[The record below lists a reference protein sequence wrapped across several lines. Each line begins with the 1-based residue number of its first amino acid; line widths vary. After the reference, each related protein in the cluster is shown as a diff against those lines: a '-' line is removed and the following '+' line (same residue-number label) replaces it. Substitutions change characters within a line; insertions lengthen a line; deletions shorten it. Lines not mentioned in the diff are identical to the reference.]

1 MHLVNK
7 EYTAFMISSYSVQYH
22 LLHYLSYHQRSMS
35 SYYHIFVL
43 LLLVQTISVRVKSL
57 TYYVSPSSNDG
68 WCSVHHNSCLNLSET
83 TALIDDRFV
92 SNTSLILL
100 PGNHT
105 LLSNLSI
112 AGHAN
117 FLMKS
122 GDTRQPA
129 IINCG
134 LSSRLRINSSA
145 YVYIYGIILNG
156 CVENEVN
163 AVKNFTLEDSVLS
176 AACITNVSGSAL
188 VITNSTVVIMNSR
201 FEYFMRPMTAE
212 SKGGVILS
220 TQSDIL
226 ILNSMFTMNSADKGG
241 VIYCLE
247 SVVLINNSTFT
258 KNSAI
263 EGGVLYITRNRNTTI
278 TNKSTFQDYQL
289 VIPVQWKYNTE
300 FNTMLSISRGSVHVF
315 CIGSNFTLNNASEGG
330 VMYQHCVTENGSCT
344 LHIMD
349 RSNFVLNNASYG
361 AVFCIKFSNVV
372 IHNCSFQ
379 NNKANQIGGVG
390 YCHHSKL
397 WINESVFCYNQ
408 AGLHAGALYFNH
420 STSAIINSGRF
431 HNNVAEN
438 IGGSLHL
445 HGQGN
450 LVLTGLI
457 SFEQNSARQYSTI
470 NVYESNITCN
480 GSLLITNNSGSI
492 SLVRSI
498 GHFDGYTLFN
508 DNEESIHFHDSKVVI
523 SGHLTSIKQR
533 SYNILEGG
541 CISLLF
547 STLMISGRVTLND
560 SIATNGGGILS
571 ITSRITVV
579 ESGILT
585 VINNTASDTGG
596 GIYLYHSLFNAQ
608 GLILLQG
615 NKANTFGGGMHCI
628 GSTIVLIRNQYSHY
642 IKLANNKAVYGGG
655 ICLEASSQFYIRK
668 LSGASKE
675 AVQYIENSA
684 NYGGAI
690 YVADNTTTG
699 TCASSK
705 VQTITTSLQTEC
717 FIQILQPVT
726 ENKTYP
732 HIEEYLIFEQ
742 NFANVSGA
750 NLYGGL
756 LDRCTLY
763 SLGKNIQY
771 ATISK
776 SIQNE
781 ISSEPVR
788 VCLCVSKNN
797 STTLN
802 CHDIPSAMH
811 VMKGSNLTVHVAAV
825 DQVSHNVK
833 ATIYAS
839 LKSRKGHLE
848 EGQQTQ
854 TIGAECTNLNFSV
867 ISPVEDQDHLVLY
880 ADGPCKDLGISALE
894 IHIRFDPCHCP
905 IGFEPESETKDRCV
919 CRCHHVLK
927 SILPFIE
934 CNSKTLLIARNHD
947 YWLSAIKLGTLQYFL
962 TYKQCPSDYCH
973 PSTTSVYINLN
984 SSHGAGDDVQCAFN
998 HTGVLCGSCQ
1008 PILTLSLGSSRCIEC
1023 PYSWPALTVAIS
1035 VGTLLAGLALV
1046 ILILVLNLTVATGT
1060 LNGMIFYANTIA
1072 INCQLFMPF
1081 EHPNFH
1087 SVLIAWLNLD
1097 VGFDVCFFKGLNAY
1111 AKAWLQLVFPVYI
1124 ILIVFAVIIAS
1135 HYSRKFAKLLSQ
1147 KNPVAALATL
1157 ILLSYAKLLHSIIG
1171 VLSYAD
1177 LHYTPEDEGAPF
1189 TKVVWLRDGSI
1200 AYLRGTHI
1208 PLFIV
1213 AVLIVIAGFVYTFL
1227 LLSWQWLVKFSNK
1240 AVFLWVRNT
1249 KLSSF
1254 IDAYHAPYNARNRY
1268 WTGLLL
1274 LARVILYLT
1283 AAINISGEPSVNL
1296 LAILLVIGCVLLLHA
1311 YSGINIYKKW
1321 PLNIFEFTTYFN
1333 ILAFTAVK
1341 FYVQMVGGNHIAVAY
1356 TSISAQFVIFI
1367 CSLLHHVMLECHLM
1381 DKAKQTRWY
1390 KSRFSRNL
1398 LSIPLLDNHIP
1409 YTAPNQKVMFSEV
1422 TTKKPEIELNS
1433 EVDSERE
1440 GLTLLFSTDNSQV

>member
-1 MHLVNK
+1 M
-7 EYTAFMISSYSVQYH
+7 
-22 LLHYLSYHQRSMS
+22 
-35 SYYHIFVL
+35 
-43 LLLVQTISVRVKSL
+43 
-57 TYYVSPSSNDG
+57 
-68 WCSVHHNSCLNLSET
+68 
-83 TALIDDRFV
+83 
-92 SNTSLILL
+92 

-105 LLSNLSI
+105 LLSNLTV
-112 AGHAN
+112 ARCTH

-122 GDTRQPA
+122 EDSQQPA

-134 LSSRLRINSSA
+134 VSSRLQIKSSA
-145 YVYIYGIILNG
+145 YVHIRGIILDG

-163 AVKNFTLEDSVLS
+163 AVKNLTLEDSVLS
-176 AACITNVSGSAL
+176 ATGITNVSGSAL

-201 FEYFMRPMTAE
+201 FEYFMRSKTAE
-212 SKGGVILS
+212 SMGGVIFSL
-220 TQSDIL
+220 QSDML
-226 ILNSMFTMNSADKGG
+226 ILNSMFTMNRANKGG
-241 VIYCLE
+241 VMYCLE
-247 SVVLINNSTFT
+247 SIVLINNCTFT

-263 EGGVLYITRNRNTTI
+263 QGGALFIKQNRTASI
-278 TNKSTFQDYQL
+278 TNSSLFQEYL
-289 VIPVQWKYNTE
+289 VEWKYSMD
-300 FNTMLSISRGSVHVF
+300 FYTMLSRGSFF
-315 CIGSNFTLNNASEGG
+315 CVGSNFIMNSASMGG
-330 VMYQHCVTENGSCT
+330 AIYCLAKNSYSCT
-344 LHIMD
+344 LRID
-349 RSNFVLNNASYG
+349 RTNFVFNNASYG
-361 AVFCIKFSNVV
+361 AVFEVRFSNMV
-372 IHNCSFQ
+372 IHNSSFQ
-379 NNKANQIGGVG
+379 NNKAYRIGGVG
-390 YCHHSKL
+390 YCYHSTL
-397 WINESVFCYNQ
+397 WISESAFCHNL
-408 AGLHAGALYFNH
+408 AGKHAGALYFNNF
-420 STSAIINSGRF
+420 TSALINSGRF
-431 HNNVAEN
+431 HNNVAEKV
-438 IGGSLHL
+438 GGGLYL
-445 HGQGN
+445 HGKS
-450 LVLTGLI
+450 VVTLTGQI
-457 SFEQNSARQYSTI
+457 SFEQNSARHNAAI
-470 NVYESNITCN
+470 NVYESSITCN
-480 GSLLITNNSGSI
+480 GSLISITNNNGSI
-492 SLVRSI
+492 TLVHSM
-498 GHFDGYTLFN
+498 GYFGGYTLFK
-508 DNEESIHFHDSKVVI
+508 DNEGSIHFYDSRVVI
-523 SGHLTSIKQR
+523 SGHLISIKQR
-533 SYNILEGG
+533 SYYTLEGG
-541 CISLLF
+541 CITLF
-547 STLMISGRVTLND
+547 LSSVMIGGRVTLND

-571 ITSRITVV
+571 ISSRVTVDV
-579 ESGILT
+579 SGTLIVT
-585 VINNTASDTGG
+585 NNTANDTGG
-596 GIYLYHSLFNAQ
+596 GIYFYRSLFNAQ
-608 GLILLQG
+608 GLIRLQG
-615 NKANTFGGGMHCI
+615 NKANTFGGGIHSI
-628 GSTIVLIRNQYSHY
+628 GSTIVLIRNRHSRH
-642 IKLANNKAVYGGG
+642 IMLANNEAVYGGG
-655 ICLEASSQFYIRK
+655 ICLEASSKFYIK
-668 LSGASKE
+668 QLSGASKE

-705 VQTITTSLQTEC
+705 VQTVTTSIQTEC
-717 FIQILQPVT
+717 FIQFLNPLT
-726 ENKTYP
+726 NNSSYP
-732 HIEEYLIFEQ
+732 HIGKYFLFAQ

-756 LDRCTLY
+756 LDRCTVY
-763 SLGKNIQY
+763 SLGRNIQY
-771 ATISK
+771 STISE
-776 SIQNE
+776 SNILNDT
-781 ISSEPVR
+781 SSQPVR

-802 CHDIPSAMH
+802 CHNIPSTMH

-919 CRCHHVLK
+919 CRCHHMLK
-927 SILPFIE
+927 SILPYIE

-984 SSHGAGDDVQCAFN
+984 SSHGPGADVQCAFD
-998 HTGVLCGSCQ
+998 HAGVLCGSCL
-1008 PILTLSLGSSRCIEC
+1008 PNFTLSLGSSRCIEC
-1023 PYSWPALTVAIS
+1023 PHSWPTLTVAIS

-1046 ILILVLNLTVATGT
+1046 TLILVLNLTVAMGT
-1060 LNGMIFYANTIA
+1060 LNGMIFYANIIA
-1072 INCQLFMPF
+1072 INRQLFMPF
-1081 EHPNFH
+1081 ERPNFH

-1097 VGFDVCFFKGLNAY
+1097 VGFDVCFFKGLNAH

-1124 ILIVFAVIIAS
+1124 ILIVVAVIIAS

-1147 KNPVAALATL
+1147 KNPVATLATL

-1171 VLSYAD
+1171 VLSYAV

-1189 TKVVWLRDGSI
+1189 TEVVWLRDGSI

-1296 LAILLVIGCVLLLHA
+1296 LAILLVTGCVLLLHA
-1311 YSGINIYKKW
+1311 YSGISIYKKW

-1341 FYVQMVGGNHIAVAY
+1341 FYVQMVGGNHTAVAY
-1356 TSISAQFVIFI
+1356 TSISVQFVIFI

-1381 DKAKQTRWY
+1381 DRAKQTRWY

-1398 LSIPLLDNHIP
+1398 LSVPLLDNQVQ
-1409 YTAPNQKVMFSEV
+1409 YTAPGQKVTFSEV
-1422 TTKKPEIELNS
+1422 TIKKPEIELIS
-1433 EVDSERE
+1433 EVGSERE
-1440 GLTLLFSTDNSQV
+1440 GITLLFSTDNSQV

>member
-43 LLLVQTISVRVKSL
+43 LLLVQTTSVRVKSL

-188 VITNSTVVIMNSR
+188 IITNSTVVIMNSR
-201 FEYFMRPMTAE
+201 FEYFMRSMTAE

-220 TQSDIL
+220 IQSDIL

-289 VIPVQWKYNTE
+289 VIQWKYDTE

-315 CIGSNFTLNNASEGG
+315 CIDSNFTMNNASEGG
-330 VMYQHCVTENGSCT
+330 VMYHQCVVENDNCT
-344 LHIMD
+344 LHMD
-349 RSNFVLNNASYG
+349 RSNFVFNNASYG
-361 AVFCIKFSNVV
+361 AVFHINISNIV

-390 YCHHSKL
+390 YCHHSTL

-438 IGGSLHL
+438 ISAGLYLKKS
-445 HGQGN
+445 N
-450 LVLTGLI
+450 VVLIGLI
-457 SFEQNSARQYSTI
+457 SFEQNSAQHNPAI
-470 NVYESNITCN
+470 NVYESSITCN
-480 GSLLITNNSGSI
+480 GTLISITNNSGSI
-492 SLVRSI
+492 ALVHST
-498 GHFDGYTLFN
+498 GHFAGYTLFK
-508 DNEESIHFHDSKVVI
+508 DNEGSFHIYESKVVI
-523 SGHLTSIKQR
+523 SGHLQSIKHR
-533 SYNILEGG
+533 SHHELQGG
-541 CISLLF
+541 CVSLFL
-547 STLMISGRVTLND
+547 STVMISGKVTLTN

-571 ITSRITVV
+571 ISSTIVVDVSGMLTVV
-579 ESGILT
+579 
-585 VINNTASDTGG
+585 NNTATDTGG
-596 GIYLYHSLFNAQ
+596 GIYLYHSELRVK
-608 GLILLQG
+608 GPILIQG
-615 NKANTFGGGMHCI
+615 NKAKTFGGGIHCI
-628 GSTIVLIRNQYSHY
+628 SSIIVLICYNESDQQ
-642 IKLANNKAVYGGG
+642 INLAKNEADHGGG
-655 ICLEASSQFYIRK
+655 ICLEASSKFYIK
-668 LSGASKE
+668 WLGFTTLKQ
-675 AVQYIENSA
+675 AVHYIENSA

-699 TCASSK
+699 TCASNK
-705 VQTITTSLQTEC
+705 VQTVTTSLQTKC
-717 FIQILQPVT
+717 FIQILQTIVDYSS
-726 ENKTYP
+726 YP
-732 HIEEYLIFEQ
+732 PIGDYFHFAQ
-742 NFANVSGA
+742 NLANVSGA

-756 LDRCTLY
+756 LDRCTVY

-771 ATISK
+771 STISE
-776 SIQNE
+776 SILNDAT
-781 ISSEPVR
+781 SEPVQ
-788 VCLCVSKNN
+788 VCLCVLKNN
-797 STTLN
+797 STVLN
-802 CHDIPSAMH
+802 CTYSPSAMH
-811 VMKGSNLTVHVAAV
+811 VTKGSNLTLQIAAV
-825 DQVSHNVK
+825 DQVYNEVK

-839 LKSRKGHLE
+839 LKSRKGHLR

-854 TIGAECTNLNFSV
+854 TIGAECTNLNYSI
-867 ISPVEDQDHLVLY
+867 ISPIEDEDHLVLY
-880 ADGPCKDLGISALE
+880 ADGPCKDLGISALK
-894 IHIRFDPCHCP
+894 IQIRFNPCRCP

-927 SILPFIE
+927 SILSFIE

-947 YWLSAIKLGTLQYFL
+947 YWLSANKLGTLQYFL

-984 SSHGAGDDVQCAFN
+984 SSHGPGSDVQCAFD
-998 HTGVLCGSCQ
+998 HAGIICGSCQ
-1008 PILTLSLGSSRCIEC
+1008 SNLTLSLGSSRCIVC
-1023 PYSWPALTVAIS
+1023 PLSWPALSVAIT

-1046 ILILVLNLTVATGT
+1046 TLILILNLTVATGT
-1060 LNGMIFYANTIA
+1060 LNGMIFYANVIA
-1072 INCQLFMPF
+1072 INRQLFMPF
-1081 EHPNFH
+1081 EHPNFN
-1087 SVLIAWLNLD
+1087 SVFIAWLNLD

-1111 AKAWLQLVFPVYI
+1111 AKAWLQLIFPVYI
-1124 ILIVFAVIIAS
+1124 ILIVIVVIITS

-1147 KNPVAALATL
+1147 KNPVATLATL
-1157 ILLSYAKLLHSIIG
+1157 ILLSYAKLLHSITG
-1171 VLSYAD
+1171 VLSYAV
-1177 LHYTPEDEGAPF
+1177 LHYTPVDEGAPF
-1189 TKVVWLRDGSI
+1189 TEVVWLRDGSI
-1200 AYLRGTHI
+1200 GYLGGTHI

-1296 LAILLVIGCVLLLHA
+1296 LAILLVIGCILLLHA
-1311 YSGINIYKKW
+1311 YSGISIYKKW

-1398 LSIPLLDNHIP
+1398 LSIPLLDNHVP
-1409 YTAPNQKVMFSEV
+1409 YTAPNQKVTFSEV
-1422 TTKKPEIELNS
+1422 TTKKPELELNS